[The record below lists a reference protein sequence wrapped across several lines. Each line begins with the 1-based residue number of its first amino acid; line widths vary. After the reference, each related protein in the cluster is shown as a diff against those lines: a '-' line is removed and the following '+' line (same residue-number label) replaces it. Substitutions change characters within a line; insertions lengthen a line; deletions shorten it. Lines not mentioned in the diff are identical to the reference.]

1 MDLAEEAK
9 KTIEEIISDAEK
21 GEYHWDI
28 FARWQGFKK
37 EWSQEDRDTWDNLMK
52 KVHKNIDG
60 TRVLDPPL
68 TSKEKAW
75 AMDLVR
81 RAMEWGV
88 C

>member
-1 MDLAEEAK
+1 MAGGVRI
-9 KTIEEIISDAEK
+9 TIDEIISDAEK

-28 FARWQGFKK
+28 FDRWQEFKK
-37 EWSQEDRDTWDNLMK
+37 EWSQEDRDIWDNLMR
-52 KVHKNIDG
+52 KVRKDVDG
-60 TRVLDPPL
+60 ARTLDPPL

-81 RAMEWGV
+81 RAMERGL